1 MGDTESQGKCQFLR
15 ELLGEVAACSL
26 ACGSGDRGACWKLQ
40 GVRTHLRLGFVK
52 RRLLRQFSYE
62 HVLTFYGNSAMQEK
76 RPLVDVL
83 LL

>member
-1 MGDTESQGKCQFLR
+1 MLEI
-15 ELLGEVAACSL
+15 
-26 ACGSGDRGACWKLQ
+26 Q

-62 HVLTFYGNSAMQEK
+62 HVLTFYDNSAMQEK